1 MTGIGRPVV
10 RSLGL
15 QWVEKRQVHNHCAT
29 TDDTGIKVSTP
40 IVVDRSKRFRVPGQ
54 FVPMGRL
61 RPYKYET
68 LTMAIEIER
77 KFKLKSSTV
86 LEGLKGSYFLQ
97 AYLAKGSVLVRVR
110 VADDKAW
117 LTIKGQPVSRPEWEY
132 EIPVADANE
141 MARQPGAYSL
151 EKTRYFI
158 EHHGHMFEVDR
169 YHGGLEG
176 LYSVEVEMDSEK
188 AQITLPDWV
197 GEEVTGNKAWDNESL
212 ARNGWPT

>member
-1 MTGIGRPVV
+1 MKSELQHARITVDNVTLDMFTHWFDVEVV
-10 RSLGL
+10 AFLMAHDHG
-15 QWVEKRQVHNHCAT
+15 VTKDA
-29 TDDTGIKVSTP
+29 G
-40 IVVDRSKRFRVPGQ
+40 
-54 FVPMGRL
+54 
-61 RPYKYET
+61 PYAAAYD
-68 LTMAIEIER
+68 I
-77 KFKLKSSTV
+77 
-86 LEGLKGSYFLQ
+86 SYG
-97 AYLAKGSVLVRVR
+97 AS
-110 VADDKAW
+110 KAW
-117 LTIKGQPVSRPEWEY
+117 LTIKGQPVSTLSRPEWEY